1 MYLVG
6 LTGGIASG
14 KSYVASALAE
24 LGAST
29 IDADQVAREVVVPG
43 STGLVQVVAAF
54 GYEILLPSGELDRA
68 QLGSIVF
75 SDPDKRL
82 ELERILHPLIKAR
95 TTQMINQQTSEVVVY
110 AVPLLVEAEVDYPFD
125 SIITVE
131 AGVEHQ
137 VSRLMNSRSMAE
149 SDARARIQ
157 AQTSSVDREARA
169 DFVIDSSGTKEQ
181 TKKQVALVW
190 QQLVQA
196 AKNKAPSATN

>member
-14 KSYVASALAE
+14 KTYVASLLEE

-68 QLGSIVF
+68 KLGRIVF

-82 ELERILHPLIKAR
+82 ELESILHPLIKAR
-95 TTQMINQQTSEVVVY
+95 TTQLISQQTSEVVVY
-110 AVPLLVEAEVDYPFD
+110 AVPLLVEANVDYPFD
-125 SIITVE
+125 SVITVE
-131 AGVEHQ
+131 AGAENQ
-137 VSRLMNSRSMAE
+137 VSRLVNSRSMDE
-149 SDARARIQ
+149 SEARARVQ
-157 AQTSSVDREARA
+157 AQTNSADRVARA

-181 TKKQVALVW
+181 TKQQVELVW
-190 QQLVQA
+190 QQLVAA
-196 AKNKAPSATN
+196 AKAKGSNAAN